1 MKPKVKQSLPSKGKH
16 KNAPGLPNKAPGLHA
31 KGVARAPR
39 MDTTS
44 PEEKR

>member
-1 MKPKVKQSLPSKGKH
+1 MKPKTSQSLKSKGKH
-16 KNAPGLPNKAPGLHA
+16 KNAPGLPKKAPRLHA
-31 KGVARAPR
+31 QGVARAPH